1 MASNP
6 FHDLYLS
13 ETISEDAL
21 VELFSPIIVA
31 YSHVMFE
38 PGNVIVLGPQ
48 GTGKTMLLN
57 LLRPESRLAYA
68 TAKLDF
74 PVPKSLSRFIGAGI
88 NLRKCGALEFA
99 QHLEEGTSGREV
111 QELQLLFAD
120 FINCLIVVDMI
131 ASVQKLI
138 DSGNTKVLDE
148 IGVNSRVGNL
158 DRFAKQ
164 LAAEPC
170 WFGALN
176 DVEDIAQLNQKLAGR
191 IKNYRLFINLNTVQ
205 VPAEISDTKTV
216 IGDPILKA
224 AQALRDAG
232 VLDEDVKVFIRV
244 DQYEQL
250 TTLNVLDKAFGT
262 GCQQLIHKAL
272 AARDGRVSYRIGT
285 RKHGWPTPPGI
296 FKTDDVLELK
306 RDFDVVDMEET
317 FRRREN
323 ARTWIFPKFARDI
336 FERRLKRSEYCRG
349 GVTIDLSS
357 VMGQS
362 FKPQERARKY
372 FSTEA
377 GMRAVIA
384 KAIAD
389 LPTAIPDEWKQYISQ
404 AGQVDVLQAWLCCA
418 WLRQKIGSD
427 RKKVGAMPPVPVAGT
442 TPWAK
447 QPYWQKER
455 NQQALMQ
462 IASAHRQAL
471 LWSGEDDVLNLC
483 GGHLLIFL
491 FLLQHIWD
499 AWLRDNR
506 SAANDEFTFPINGN
520 VQSQGVME
528 ASIEWR
534 RKQNEGPNAMQ
545 RKRFVDVL
553 GEHFYSNLINDKS
566 MSYPGENGISISD
579 VELENEPEIHMF
591 LREAASF
598 GDLFETS
605 HTSKKKG
612 EKRTKYYLTPILSPY
627 FRIPAIHTKE
637 PEYVKAAQVKN
648 WLNGNTRIPAVL
660 PTFQQPDFWSE
671 SDGD

>member
-1 MASNP
+1 M
-6 FHDLYLS
+6 
-13 ETISEDAL
+13 
-21 VELFSPIIVA
+21 
-31 YSHVMFE
+31 
-38 PGNVIVLGPQ
+38 
-48 GTGKTMLLN
+48 
-57 LLRPESRLAYA
+57 
-68 TAKLDF
+68 
-74 PVPKSLSRFIGAGI
+74 
-88 NLRKCGALEFA
+88 
-99 QHLEEGTSGREV
+99 
-111 QELQLLFAD
+111 
-120 FINCLIVVDMI
+120 DMI
-131 ASVQKLI
+131 ASVQQLV
-138 DSGNTKVLDE
+138 DSKNTKVLNE
-148 IGVNSRVGNL
+148 VGVNSSAGNL
-158 DRFAKQ
+158 DKFAKQ
-164 LAAEPC
+164 LAIEPC

-176 DVEDIAQLNQKLAGR
+176 GVETILQLKQKLGER
-191 IKNYRLFINLNTVQ
+191 VYQYRRFINLNITQ
-205 VPAEISDTKTV
+205 MPAEIGDTKTV

-232 VLDEDVKVFIRV
+232 VLEEDVKVFIRI

-250 TTLNVLDKAFGT
+250 TTLNRLEKAFGT

-285 RKHGWPTPPGI
+285 RKHGWPLPPRI

-323 ARTWIFPKFARDI
+323 SRTWIFPKFARDI
-336 FERRLKRSEYCRG
+336 FERRLKRSEYCRRG
-349 GVTIDLSS
+349 AEIDLSTA
-357 VMGQS
+357 MGQS
-362 FKPQERARKY
+362 LKPPERAKKY
-372 FSTEA
+372 FSTET

-384 KAIAD
+384 KAIDD
-389 LPTAIPDEWKQYISQ
+389 LPVAVTEEWKKYISQ
-404 AGQVDVLQAWLCCA
+404 AGQNDVLQAWLCCA

-427 RKKVGAMPPVPVAGT
+427 KKKAGT
-442 TPWAK
+442 IPTVPAAGTAPWAK

-455 NQQALMQ
+455 NHQALMQ

-506 SAANDEFTFPINGN
+506 GVAEDEFTFPIDGD

-534 RKQNEGPNAMQ
+534 SKQIEGPNARQ
-545 RKRFVDVL
+545 RKKFVDTL

-579 VELENEPEIHMF
+579 VELENEQEIRMF

-612 EKRTKYYLTPILSPY
+612 EKRTKYYLAPILSPY

-637 PEYVKAAQVKN
+637 PEYVKTAQVNN
-648 WLNGNTRIPAVL
+648 WLNGNTRTVAVTSSL
-660 PTFQQPDFWSE
+660 EQPGLWSE
-671 SDGD
+671 LDSD